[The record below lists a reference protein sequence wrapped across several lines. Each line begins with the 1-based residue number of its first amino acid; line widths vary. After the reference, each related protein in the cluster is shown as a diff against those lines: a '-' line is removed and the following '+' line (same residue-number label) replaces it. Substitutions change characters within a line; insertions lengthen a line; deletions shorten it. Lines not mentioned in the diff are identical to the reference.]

1 MDKFWS
7 INWEI
12 YFTNYNVYNYSRY
25 SHWFINEIVQKKLI
39 KFKKK
44 KSETYWIKA
53 VSKSNMKDQF

>member
-7 INWEI
+7 ITWEI
-12 YFTNYNVYNYSRY
+12 YFTNYNVYNFFYSRY

-44 KSETYWIKA
+44 KNLKHIGLK
-53 VSKSNMKDQF
+53 QFQKVI